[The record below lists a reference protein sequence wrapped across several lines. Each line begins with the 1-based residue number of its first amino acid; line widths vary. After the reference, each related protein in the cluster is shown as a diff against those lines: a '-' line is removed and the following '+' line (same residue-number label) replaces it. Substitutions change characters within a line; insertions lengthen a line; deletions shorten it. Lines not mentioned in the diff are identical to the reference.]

1 VADEVRLRLVVGAKV
16 VPIREWET
24 KHTLALVRQTI
35 ENLEPGV
42 IKVLLMDRG
51 FLDGADLWVLK
62 PQWEIDFVVPAKEKM
77 GCSGAHRAVDAHRGL
92 CYHRPRLTVRDAR
105 RLFSDSPLG
114 RVADHLYPTPN
125 VEGHRENH

>member
-16 VPIREWET
+16 VPIQEWET

-51 FLDGADLWVLK
+51 FLDGADLWVLR
-62 PQWEIDFVVPAKEKM
+62 
-77 GCSGAHRAVDAHRGL
+77 CSSRG
-92 CYHRPRLTVRDAR
+92 
-105 RLFSDSPLG
+105 
-114 RVADHLYPTPN
+114 
-125 VEGHRENH
+125 